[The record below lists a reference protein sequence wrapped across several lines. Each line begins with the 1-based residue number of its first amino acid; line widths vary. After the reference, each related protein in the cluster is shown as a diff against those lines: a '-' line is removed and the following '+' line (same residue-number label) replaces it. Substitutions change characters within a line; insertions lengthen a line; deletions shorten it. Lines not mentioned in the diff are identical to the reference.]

1 MISLNEKTYK
11 TLAQNLT
18 KEVNTVT
25 NDKTINQ
32 AKALEIIAISLGYKN
47 YNSIL
52 PVLSKNNNSIIE
64 LYNSKDALLEN
75 GYKDIMDVESIY
87 FSKLNR
93 DVFDDIKKNHQVEL
107 FHLFK
112 GAFETKEDKF
122 YIDIS
127 SAKLNDYY
135 KEAALLRGLNVEQN
149 KPTLKSIKRDINF
162 LQLTLGVVFRFIW
175 KNENSNLL
183 IYANKKELYNFEINE
198 NKEENEN
205 YFVKFKTANGPLES
219 KDLDHADLRENIG
232 EIIRENSYLY
242 FTNDQSNVNGIR
254 KIHSKDMVFFTSDK
268 ELRISNRLIGDWTNK
283 EINHFFSVDKKGLL
297 RAKYITKN
305 FPEISSFICNSIYG
319 YALDFDED

>member
-149 KPTLKSIKRDINF
+149 KPSLKNIKRDVDF

-183 IYANKKELYNFEINE
+183 IYANKKEFYNFEINE

-283 EINHFFSVDKKGLL
+283 EINHFFSVDKNGLL

-305 FPEISSFICNSIYG
+305 FPEISLFICNSIYG

>member
-75 GYKDIMDVESIY
+75 GYKNIMDVESIY

-149 KPTLKSIKRDINF
+149 KPTLKNIKRDVDF

-297 RAKYITKN
+297 RTKYITKN

>member
-1 MISLNEKTYK
+1 MNY
-11 TLAQNLT
+11 
-18 KEVNTVT
+18 
-25 NDKTINQ
+25 
-32 AKALEIIAISLGYKN
+32 IIQ
-47 YNSIL
+47 
-52 PVLSKNNNSIIE
+52 
-64 LYNSKDALLEN
+64 KDALLEN
-75 GYKDIMDVESIY
+75 GYKNIMDVESIY

-107 FHLFK
+107 FHLLK

-127 SAKLNDYY
+127 NAKLNDYY

-149 KPTLKSIKRDINF
+149 KPTLKNIKRDVDF

-219 KDLDHADLRENIG
+219 KDLDHADLRK
-232 EIIRENSYLY
+232 
-242 FTNDQSNVNGIR
+242 
-254 KIHSKDMVFFTSDK
+254 KI
-268 ELRISNRLIGDWTNK
+268 
-283 EINHFFSVDKKGLL
+283 
-297 RAKYITKN
+297 
-305 FPEISSFICNSIYG
+305 
-319 YALDFDED
+319 